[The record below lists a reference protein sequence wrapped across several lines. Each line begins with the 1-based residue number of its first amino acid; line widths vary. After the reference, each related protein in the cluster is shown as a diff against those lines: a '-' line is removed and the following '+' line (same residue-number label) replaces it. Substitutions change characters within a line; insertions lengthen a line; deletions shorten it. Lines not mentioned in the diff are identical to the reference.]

1 MSQLLPFL
9 LFAFVASITPGP
21 TNVLVLG
28 TAARH
33 GLGAALP
40 IVLGASL
47 GASGLLLAAG
57 LGLGEL
63 LQRHPQVQQGMAA
76 LGMLWLTHL
85 AWRIY
90 RSPAHLVTADTRP
103 AQAPPGLLA
112 GAGLQ
117 LVNPKSWMM
126 ALAVVSLFSHGAL
139 PIGLL
144 ALLFLLVALPCLG
157 LWAWLGAGSA
167 RFLHSPARIRGFNQL
182 MALLLLASA
191 GLSLLA

>member
-1 MSQLLPFL
+1 MSHLLPFL
-9 LFAFVASITPGP
+9 LFALVASITPGP
-21 TNVLVLG
+21 TNLLVLG

-47 GASGLLLAAG
+47 GASGLLLAVG

-63 LQRHPQVQQGMAA
+63 LVQQPRLQQVMAA
-76 LGMLWLTHL
+76 LGLLWLTHL

-90 RSPAHLVTADTRP
+90 HSPTSVSAADAPRP
-103 AQAPPGLLA
+103 QPSLGLLA

-117 LVNPKSWMM
+117 LINPKSWMM
-126 ALAVVSLFSHGAL
+126 ALAVVSLFRHGTL
-139 PIGLL
+139 PIALL

-157 LWAWLGAGSA
+157 LWAWLGAASA
-167 RFLHSPARIRGFNQL
+167 RFLHSPARIKGFNQA